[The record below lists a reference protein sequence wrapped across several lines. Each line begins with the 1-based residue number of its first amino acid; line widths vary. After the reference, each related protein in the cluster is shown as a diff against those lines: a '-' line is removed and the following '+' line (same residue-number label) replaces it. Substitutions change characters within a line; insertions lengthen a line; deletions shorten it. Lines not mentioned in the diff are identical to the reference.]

1 MAGGVCALAL
11 ATAAHAQAPRPFDLP
26 AGDLSVTL
34 EAYIRQSGAQL
45 IYQPSDVRG
54 RRSARVSGSLTPEE
68 ALDRLLAGTG
78 LRVARD
84 STGAMM
90 IVRPQPG
97 TAGEGATGD
106 ATQVGDIVVT
116 GSRIRGALPTAPVR
130 LVTREE
136 IDRSGFG
143 QTGEI
148 VRSLPENF
156 SGGQNPGVLG
166 ATAGNINNTNQS
178 NASTV
183 NLRGLGTDA
192 TLVLVNGRRLSGDF
206 LYQGADISGIPLSAI
221 DRIEV
226 VTDGSSAV
234 YGSDA
239 VAGVVNFILRRDFD
253 GVELAGRFGGATNG
267 GGFQQTYTALGGVSR
282 DSWHVLAN
290 AEYSK
295 QDAIKASDRD
305 FTDEMPPDVD
315 LLRAEERTSFYS
327 SLGADITSRISATL
341 DVLASERRATSIS
354 QSTLAAPQY
363 QVDVT
368 TPAYSVGGS
377 VDFTLSDT
385 WKLTTTGVHS
395 SSESKFWQVSPA
407 IRSNTHLENSTQYFE
422 ITAEGVALSL
432 PGGDL
437 RVAVGGGY
445 RDEIFDQGSETSA
458 TVVSG
463 SRNVSYLFGELYA
476 PLISPSATR
485 VGLNELAVSMSAR
498 VEDYSDFGSTTNPK
512 VGLRYVPIPQLSLRG
527 TWGKSFKAPS
537 FTQMISGQPISLY
550 NASTFGWTGGG
561 TALWVTGSN
570 PNLRPEES
578 TSWTLGGEYRPWQTS
593 DATFSATYFDIDYT
607 DRVIVPISPSS
618 RALVDAQ
625 FAPFIQRNPTPEE
638 QAAVIA
644 AGTSFRNSTTTPY
657 DPSNVVAILFN
668 NYANATSQKISGVD
682 LSYRQSFELPL
693 GEVSAFANMTW
704 TEVVQQ
710 TIPGTPEA
718 TKSGTIG
725 NVPDLRARAGLTW
738 SKGGLSATGTIN
750 HVSDSTDTGV
760 VPAVGIGSWTTFD
773 ANVSYTFQQSDG
785 PLSGVQIALSAINLF
800 DRAPPYAA
808 SPSRLQQGLYFDSTT
823 ASAVGRFVALN
834 IRKRF

>member
-1 MAGGVCALAL
+1 
-11 ATAAHAQAPRPFDLP
+11 
-26 AGDLSVTL
+26 
-34 EAYIRQSGAQL
+34 
-45 IYQPSDVRG
+45 
-54 RRSARVSGSLTPEE
+54 
-68 ALDRLLAGTG
+68 
-78 LRVARD
+78 
-84 STGAMM
+84 
-90 IVRPQPG
+90 
-97 TAGEGATGD
+97 
-106 ATQVGDIVVT
+106 
-116 GSRIRGALPTAPVR
+116 
-130 LVTREE
+130 
-136 IDRSGFG
+136 
-143 QTGEI
+143 
-148 VRSLPENF
+148 
-156 SGGQNPGVLG
+156 
-166 ATAGNINNTNQS
+166 
-178 NASTV
+178 
-183 NLRGLGTDA
+183 
-192 TLVLVNGRRLSGDF
+192 
-206 LYQGADISGIPLSAI
+206 
-221 DRIEV
+221 
-226 VTDGSSAV
+226 
-234 YGSDA
+234 
-239 VAGVVNFILRRDFD
+239 
-253 GVELAGRFGGATNG
+253 
-267 GGFQQTYTALGGVSR
+267 
-282 DSWHVLAN
+282 
-290 AEYSK
+290 
-295 QDAIKASDRD
+295 
-305 FTDEMPPDVD
+305 
-315 LLRAEERTSFYS
+315 
-327 SLGADITSRISATL
+327 
-341 DVLASERRATSIS
+341 VLASERRATSIS